1 LLNLPGRTIE
11 VKLVRPQAFSTRIIP
26 RELTIPFL
34 LAAFQLALQITFHGS
49 YNYFRD
55 ELYYIACSDHLA
67 FGYVDQ
73 PPLSIAILWV
83 SRHLLGD
90 SLYAIRFLP
99 ALAGATVVFLTA
111 LMTRK
116 LWGGS
121 FAQGLAALS
130 VVVAP
135 VLIGQGKFFTMNPFD
150 VLFWAVAG
158 YIVVVILT
166 DDRPRLWI
174 LFGLIVGLGLLNKYS
189 MGFMIIGL
197 VAGLL
202 LTHQRKHLATKWFWV
217 GALIAGAVFLPH
229 VIWEVSNGY
238 PSLEFMRNASQNKN
252 VSLGLIDFFMG
263 QLRDMNFLNAPLWL
277 SGVVFFWFYRDGRY
291 RPLAWMYPVVFVV
304 MIAGNAKVYYLA
316 AIYPTFLA
324 GGSIVFER
332 WFQNLRWRWL
342 KPIYVSLLIVFATI
356 ALPFALP
363 VLPVEQFVQYEKL
376 LGLAPRAEERT
387 AVAELPQY
395 YADQFGWEEFV
406 ATVATVYKRLTPE
419 EQAECFIFVRNYG
432 EAGAIDF
439 FGKRYGLPNAQC
451 AHNSYWMWGPGK
463 QTGDIAIIVGGSRT
477 LQDNLNDLNR
487 RYSHVE
493 LGGTIYTKYA
503 MPHQNGRLLFLCKGM
518 NTTFQKLW
526 PTERFF
532 I

>member
-1 LLNLPGRTIE
+1 MLP
-11 VKLVRPQAFSTRIIP
+11 QSSSTKNFP

-34 LAAFQLALQITFHGS
+34 LAAFQLALQVTFHGS

-73 PPLSIAILWV
+73 PPLCALILWIT
-83 SRHLLGD
+83 RHVLGD

-99 ALAGATVVFLTA
+99 ALAGAAVVVLAA

-116 LWGGS
+116 LGGGS
-121 FAQGLAALS
+121 FAQALAALS
-130 VVVAP
+130 VVAAP

-150 VLFWAVAG
+150 ILFWTLAG

-166 DDRPRLWI
+166 DDRTILWM
-174 LFGLIVGLGLLNKYS
+174 LFGGVVGLGLLNKYS
-189 MGFMIIGL
+189 MGFMVMGL

-202 LTHQRKHLATKWFWV
+202 LTQQRKHLATKWFWI
-217 GALIAGAVFLPH
+217 GAAIAGVLFLPH

-252 VSLGLIDFFMG
+252 VSLGVLDFFMG
-263 QLRDMNFLNAPLWL
+263 QLREMNFLNAPIWL
-277 SGVVFFWFYRDGRY
+277 SGVVFFYFYREGRY
-291 RPLAWMYPVVFVV
+291 RSLAWMYPVVFVI

-316 AIYPTFLA
+316 AIYPPFLA

-332 WFQNLRWRWL
+332 WFQSRRWKWM
-342 KPIYVSLLIVFATI
+342 KPAYLSLLIAYAAI

-363 VLPVEQFVQYEKL
+363 VLPVEKFVQYEAY

-387 AVAELPQY
+387 SVAELPQY

-406 ATVATVYKRLTPE
+406 ATVATTYKKLTPE
-419 EQAECFIFVRNYG
+419 EQAQCFIFVRNYG

-463 QTGDIAIIVGGSRT
+463 RTGNIAIIVGGSRT

-493 LGGTIYTKYA
+493 LVGTMYAKYA
-503 MPHQNGRLLFLCKGM
+503 MPYENGRLIFLCKGM

-526 PTERFF
+526 PEERFY